1 MFMGEYQHNL
11 DAKGR
16 LIIPAKFR
24 EQAGNRMIFTRG
36 LDGCIFAYPP
46 EEWAKVEAKLAK
58 LPLTKKNARSFTRM
72 FYSGAMEGEFDKQG
86 RVNLTPVLK
95 DHAGLKKECVI
106 VGVSSRIEIWAKERW
121 DSFTDEVN
129 EDYDDI
135 AEGLDD
141 IEL

>member
-1 MFMGEYQHNL
+1 M
-11 DAKGR
+11 
-16 LIIPAKFR
+16 
-24 EQAGNRMIFTRG
+24 
-36 LDGCIFAYPP
+36 
-46 EEWAKVEAKLAK
+46 
-58 LPLTKKNARSFTRM
+58 
-72 FYSGAMEGEFDKQG
+72 
-86 RVNLTPVLK
+86 TPVLK

-121 DSFTDEVN
+121 DSFTDEAN